1 VTDKELRGREAAQTR
16 VDLLDRTLSYCTED
30 YDLVSATY
38 AALDAKAQ
46 ATFGVSGVFV
56 AGTVALLNSIREL
69 SEMSLWT
76 VVLVV
81 LTYGLLV
88 SAIVASLV
96 ALKVREVATPMDS
109 AAVASMTLD
118 IISLPDEELTAEVRA
133 NWYRDQLREW
143 KRVIERV
150 EKINST
156 KARWLTTAQAMMIIA
171 IICAGLATLGVSLG

>member
-1 VTDKELRGREAAQTR
+1 
-16 VDLLDRTLSYCTED
+16 
-30 YDLVSATY
+30 
-38 AALDAKAQ
+38 
-46 ATFGVSGVFV
+46 
-56 AGTVALLNSIREL
+56 
-69 SEMSLWT
+69 MSLWT

-156 KARWLTTAQAMMIIA
+156 KARWLTTAQAMIIIA
-171 IICAGLATLGVSLG
+171 IISAGLATLGVSLG